1 MAEAAQPRAARRSVA
16 PDWLAVGS
24 KIHLLYMKKK
34 GKNKGDEVWYNAEVL
49 KHRGG
54 PNHKKGKDPPLE
66 VLVNFDNGLIEEEEW
81 FAEADWPT
89 KLRDR
94 EWRRKEKVAELAA
107 RAEERKKEKEERKA
121 EKDIKAVE
129 KKKEQKEQKEQ
140 EALEEKERTRK
151 KLEEPRESEVK
162 ELLALA
168 GADADKLSAE
178 QSGNPGEAAQALL
191 RHPTR
196 KKRKKEGGDDIEGGG
211 DIPAGLEVPGRKR
224 LWKGAKEQLDDPRD
238 AGKQARAL

>member
-1 MAEAAQPRAARRSVA
+1 MPRLASFPLPGMAEAAQPRAARRSVA

-151 KLEEPRESEVK
+151 KLEEPRESEVNSHPIGA
-162 ELLALA
+162 LDAALNTVLIARIGVGLVRSWTTTLARVPI
-168 GADADKLSAE
+168 GALPGTHFVPLI
-178 QSGNPGEAAQALL
+178 SGDE
-191 RHPTR
+191 
-196 KKRKKEGGDDIEGGG
+196 
-211 DIPAGLEVPGRKR
+211 
-224 LWKGAKEQLDDPRD
+224 
-238 AGKQARAL
+238 